1 MEYKVRAYYR
11 QDERPKALRRQGKL
25 PAVVYNRDM
34 NEKIYVDYIEFDKV
48 FRKASIHHVITLEFE
63 DGKTVDTLVRQ
74 VNLDKRRHAP
84 EHVDFYALANE
95 PIEMYVSLK
104 FVGTPKGE
112 KQGGVLEQLMTDI
125 LVKTL
130 PKNIPEAIEVDVSGM
145 EIGDVLHVADLP
157 FPEGVEPLVPG
168 EEAVAT
174 LVPPEDVE
182 KLEAEAAEAPA
193 EGEPEVIGKGKTEE
207 EEEG

>member
-112 KQGGVLEQLMTDI
+112 KLGGVLEHLMTDI

-130 PKNIPEAIEVDVSGM
+130 PRNIPEAIEVDVSGM
-145 EIGDVLHVADLP
+145 EIGDVLHVSDLP

>member
-84 EHVDFYALANE
+84 EHVDFYALAEE

-104 FVGTPKGE
+104 FTGTPKGE
-112 KQGGVLEQLMTDI
+112 KMGGVLEQLMTDI

-130 PKNIPEAIEVDVSGM
+130 PKNIPESIEVDVSGM

-182 KLEAEAAEAPA
+182 KLEAEAEVPA
-193 EGEPEVIGKGKTEE
+193 EGEPEVIGKGKAEE

>member
-48 FRKASIHHVITLEFE
+48 FRQASIHHVITLEFE
-63 DGKTVDTLVRQ
+63 DGKAIDTLVRQ

-130 PKNIPEAIEVDVSGM
+130 PKNIPESIEVDVSGM
-145 EIGDVLHVADLP
+145 EIGDVLHVSDLP

-174 LVPPEDVE
+174 VVPPEDVE
-182 KLEAEAAEAPA
+182 KLEAEAEAPV

-207 EEEG
+207 EEEA